1 MDDFIQKQQL
11 LTIGITTCYKSNV
24 YKFKQLLR
32 SLFSNFLLELP
43 EHIQINSVESRD
55 YLKTIIENFKIESL
69 NKYDYFYE
77 LPKNIIRWLRKN
89 NYKNSIELLIIIDDD
104 PELEN
109 TNTDELI
116 IEINKINQIIKK
128 YIEVKYIVTPT
139 NIKIS
144 CARNIIINEAKGKY
158 LIFCDDDD
166 LKMNI
171 NQMLNIII
179 ENDSDN
185 YNYISHYVHKDS
197 YENINHTIVPH
208 ISNIGIWNGIYLTS
222 FLKENN
228 IYFVPNLNM
237 EDVVWRSNLN
247 YYLSYKNS
255 KCKQISKIGYVY
267 MDASNRSLN
276 QINNRFLDNIDSNV
290 ISLLTPTNEKYYE
303 ELNKILSQQLQ
314 FDFKLTDWRLFG
326 ITSSISF
333 YKQHNII
340 YQWLINNQKHI
351 PDGYDKRMLELV
363 SILDKEP
370 NFSDPEL
377 KNISLFSILTG
388 EDKRKAFWVFSKYIT
403 LPDLYSF
410 AKYIDHNIILD
421 VMNDIWRNNFSYNIY
436 YKKITKNEYFE
447 QFVYKFMHFIY
458 MQKPNE
464 LYKKYINI
472 SLVEKIKQEYLKEI
486 EYIPL
491 NECLNFIHDRL
502 CKSRKIVNKIEN
514 LFCNQLVKFSELYQ
528 TISSLIETNEEFKN
542 DKDEILE
549 ITQEFIK
556 QNQIETFEIPK
567 YDKFYRGPMNV
578 FQFYMFSL
586 PLMNKL
592 NRQPKIIKY
601 NNFNNCKYEIQF
613 CDEYYIKLN
622 DPVDINLDVRNLDK
636 YYNENELKILKN
648 IHGYTSKKIKHLFKN
663 KIRPKYLLKFNYD
676 DLIYLYNNEIYLKIF
691 DKIENYHELKLMFKL
706 INKIIFINPEMV
718 EIINSFS
725 QIRVTDLTK
734 ILALLKLGF
743 NFKLIDEYLSKEI
756 TDGNYDDFN
765 KLNSKFIFY
774 FKIESHIILKL
785 YNKDYIDLRFIHKML
800 QSRNN
805 LKQKF
810 ILEYSNL
817 FESIIQIIGLFEEF
831 NKDIFN
837 YNDIKI
843 TSINKLKYNLITN
856 LN

>member
-1 MDDFIQKQQL
+1 
-11 LTIGITTCYKSNV
+11 
-24 YKFKQLLR
+24 
-32 SLFSNFLLELP
+32 
-43 EHIQINSVESRD
+43 
-55 YLKTIIENFKIESL
+55 
-69 NKYDYFYE
+69 
-77 LPKNIIRWLRKN
+77 
-89 NYKNSIELLIIIDDD
+89 
-104 PELEN
+104 
-109 TNTDELI
+109 
-116 IEINKINQIIKK
+116 
-128 YIEVKYIVTPT
+128 
-139 NIKIS
+139 
-144 CARNIIINEAKGKY
+144 
-158 LIFCDDDD
+158 
-166 LKMNI
+166 
-171 NQMLNIII
+171 
-179 ENDSDN
+179 
-185 YNYISHYVHKDS
+185 
-197 YENINHTIVPH
+197 
-208 ISNIGIWNGIYLTS
+208 
-222 FLKENN
+222 
-228 IYFVPNLNM
+228 
-237 EDVVWRSNLN
+237 
-247 YYLSYKNS
+247 
-255 KCKQISKIGYVY
+255 
-267 MDASNRSLN
+267 
-276 QINNRFLDNIDSNV
+276 
-290 ISLLTPTNEKYYE
+290 
-303 ELNKILSQQLQ
+303 
-314 FDFKLTDWRLFG
+314 
-326 ITSSISF
+326 
-333 YKQHNII
+333 
-340 YQWLINNQKHI
+340 
-351 PDGYDKRMLELV
+351 
-363 SILDKEP
+363 
-370 NFSDPEL
+370 
-377 KNISLFSILTG
+377 
-388 EDKRKAFWVFSKYIT
+388 
-403 LPDLYSF
+403 
-410 AKYIDHNIILD
+410 
-421 VMNDIWRNNFSYNIY
+421 
-436 YKKITKNEYFE
+436 
-447 QFVYKFMHFIY
+447 MHFIY

-502 CKSRKIVNKIEN
+502 CKSRKVVNKIEN
-514 LFCNQLVKFSELYQ
+514 LFCNQIVKFSELYQ

-622 DPVDINLDVRNLDK
+622 DSVDINLDVRNLDK

-706 INKIIFINPEMV
+706 INKIISINPEMV

-831 NKDIFN
+831 DKDIFN